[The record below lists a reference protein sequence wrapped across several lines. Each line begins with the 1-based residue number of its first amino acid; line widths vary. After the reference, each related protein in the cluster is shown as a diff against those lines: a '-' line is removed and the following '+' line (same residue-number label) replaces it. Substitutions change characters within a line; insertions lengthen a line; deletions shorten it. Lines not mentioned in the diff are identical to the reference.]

1 MVGREPHSSE
11 VLHSTIMLLLLK
23 PGVAQKN
30 GTNICYGLFEL
41 IRASIGSEITLDNW
55 RVIFALLEMSGAGT
69 KPPTVLVKLPD
80 ETLVEEPCVSESPVT
95 ELSVTET
102 SVTESTVTLESDSE
116 VPSTVSLVSEPFVS
130 ESGRESPTM
139 WLGAED
145 GDHVKLPKSTHNIQP
160 QADISQ
166 WTIEFPC
173 EERTKN
179 QLELGLHN
187 SFFHHQPS
195 ALGKACETLS
205 LVIRDS
211 AIVRSAT
218 FNLCVHAVRVFAET
232 YSSACKDEEDKDHV
246 TGLIQLLD
254 LMHTL
259 HTRALSLF
267 KPPNVE
273 GQKVPLNDSS
283 LQPIVGEVW
292 VLCWCPLL
300 QGIARVCCDPRKD
313 VRQAGLTYLQ
323 RALLAHDLRALAAV
337 EWEACFRQ
345 VIFPLLAR
353 LLEPITSDLGALEET
368 RMRAATL
375 LCKAFLQHL
384 SPLLALPGF
393 TDLWLDILD
402 FMDKYIHSGN
412 SDLLG
417 EAIPENLKN
426 MLLVMSNAAV
436 FEEDNNYLV
445 ERNRINEQCQV
456 SGEFLIANMFTVL
469 SVETMNFKIYIT
481 FLSYYRK
488 M

>member
-1 MVGREPHSSE
+1 MTLLRLAVRMVGREPHSSG
-11 VLHSTIMLLLLK
+11 VLHSTILLLLLK

-30 GTNICYGLFEL
+30 STSICHGLFEI
-41 IRASIGSEITLDNW
+41 IRASIGSEITLENW
-55 RVIFALLEMSGAGT
+55 KVIFALLEMSGAGT
-69 KPPTVLVKLPD
+69 KPPTVVVKVPD
-80 ETLVEEPCVSESPVT
+80 TTPTEETALAEITLTDS
-95 ELSVTET
+95 
-102 SVTESTVTLESDSE
+102 SVTESSATTVTDIPVAESSA
-116 VPSTVSLVSEPFVS
+116 STISSIPATESLGSEPGAS
-130 ESGRESPTM
+130 SDSGRESPTT
-139 WLGAED
+139 WLGVDDED
-145 GDHVKLPKSTHNIQP
+145 QVKMPKSKHNVQP

-166 WTIEFPC
+166 WTIEFPSD
-173 EERTKN
+173 ERTKN
-179 QLELGLHN
+179 QLEVGLHN
-187 SFFHHQPS
+187 TFFQHQAS
-195 ALGKACETLS
+195 ALGKACEALS

-232 YSSACKDEEDKDHV
+232 YSSACKDEDDKDHV

-267 KPPNVE
+267 KPPSVE
-273 GQKVPLNDSS
+273 GQKVPINDTS

-353 LLEPITSDLGALEET
+353 LLEPITSDMGALEET

-384 SPLLALPGF
+384 SPLLVLPGF

-445 ERNRINEQCQV
+445 ERNRVNELNQV
-456 SGEFLIANMFTVL
+456 AGKLFLLHLVD
-469 SVETMNFKIYIT
+469 KI
-481 FLSYYRK
+481 
-488 M
+488 